1 MGDVIVEWRGHQ
13 GKVQGEDTRL
23 ATPSKSDNHNLEK
36 EPHGST
42 AWNPVLLTSFAKRIA
57 NNGEAIDVERL
68 KQCCT
73 ELQTFEKNH
82 GQRAEAV
89 EPTDE
94 DTQCDQKKGRLCK
107 WLTGCF
113 DTLLPPRP
121 HRDFSPSQK
130 KLLLEV
136 CEDS

>member
-1 MGDVIVEWRGHQ
+1 
-13 GKVQGEDTRL
+13 L

-89 EPTDE
+89 EPTDDDRYRLLENALAAALDE